1 LGVLGKEMA
10 HPFSVW
16 TETRAQFLQFHLL
29 LNNN

>member
-10 HPFSVW
+10 HPFSAW
-16 TETRAQFLQFHLL
+16 TAMRAQFLQFHLL